1 MLCSLYAIRLFFLIA
16 VISRVASAPIPIR
29 RNLRPMFIRDDT
41 SSDSDSDSDP
51 DSDSGSNFNSDSDS
65 GSTDNTSVD
74 SDSGS
79 GNSTSTDGA
88 NDFAADSSIDV
99 AAILQS
105 VKSATSNPVSGA
117 NFETGHDNNKAQ
129 IYQLNVDSSAGGSVY
144 AVEADMDVDCDG
156 TDYQCRGNT
165 DGQSETSYGALSAKR
180 VPFYVLPQSFVDKQ
194 NIKGNSLGAIIC
206 NNRMFFAIMGDTNG
220 ASPEVIGEASWLMAR
235 TCFPNDGLYGAKGH
249 DQSDV
254 MSRQLVSI
262 VFFLADIVFGNLVP
276 TGINEKSPTIDVSA
290 LKELGDKTLKA
301 FKLDES

>member
-29 RNLRPMFIRDDT
+29 RNLRPMFIRADT
-41 SSDSDSDSDP
+41 SSVSSSDSDSSSDSR
-51 DSDSGSNFNSDSDS
+51 SGSNFNSDSDS

-88 NDFAADSSIDV
+88 NDFAADSSINV

-180 VPFYVLPQSFVDKQ
+180 VPFYVLPQSFINRQ
-194 NIKGNSLGAIIC
+194 NVKGNSLGAIIC
-206 NNRMFFAIMGDTNG
+206 NNRMFYAIMGDTNG

-254 MSRQLVSI
+254 MY
-262 VFFLADIVFGNLVP
+262 IVFGTLVP

-290 LKELGDKTLKA
+290 PKELGDKTLKA

>member
-1 MLCSLYAIRLFFLIA
+1 MFASLYATRLFILLAI
-16 VISRVASAPIPIR
+16 ISMVASAPIPIR
-29 RNLRPMFIRDDT
+29 RSIRPIIIRDDT
-41 SSDSDSDSDP
+41 SSDSGSDSGSNP
-51 DSDSGSNFNSDSDS
+51 DSDSGSSFDSDS
-65 GSTDNTSVD
+65 GSSSTDNTSVD

-79 GNSTSTDGA
+79 GNSTSTDGVA
-88 NDFAADSSIDV
+88 FAADSSIDV

-117 NFETGHDNNKAQ
+117 NFGTGHDNNKAQ

-156 TDYQCRGNT
+156 TDYQCQGNT

-206 NNRMFFAIMGDTNG
+206 NNRMFYAIMGDTNG
-220 ASPEVIGEASWLMAR
+220 DSPEVIGEASWLMAR
-235 TCFPNDGLYGAKGH
+235 TCFPSDDLNGAKGH

-254 MSRQLVSI
+254 MY
-262 VFFLADIVFGNLVP
+262 IVFGALVP
-276 TGINEKSPTIDVSA
+276 SGIDEDSPTIDVSA

-301 FKLDES
+301 FKVSN

>member
-41 SSDSDSDSDP
+41 SSVSSS

-79 GNSTSTDGA
+79 GNSTGTDGA

-105 VKSATSNPVSGA
+105 VKSATSNSVSGA

-129 IYQLNVDSSAGGSVY
+129 IYQLNVDSSADESVY

-206 NNRMFFAIMGDTNG
+206 NNRMFYAIMGDTNG

-254 MSRQLVSI
+254 MY
-262 VFFLADIVFGNLVP
+262 IVFGNLVP

>member
-41 SSDSDSDSDP
+41 SSVSSSDSESSSDSR
-51 DSDSGSNFNSDSDS
+51 SGSNFNSDSDS

-105 VKSATSNPVSGA
+105 VKSATSIPVSGA
-117 NFETGHDNNKAQ
+117 NFETGHDNNKSQ

-156 TDYQCRGNT
+156 TDLSPVFLQYQCRGNT

-206 NNRMFFAIMGDTNG
+206 NNRMFYAIMGDTNG

-254 MSRQLVSI
+254 MY
-262 VFFLADIVFGNLVP
+262 IVFGNLVP